1 MSTRKLAVGLSL
13 MSVLAVGLLMSS
25 GSVLGQGTSISIV
38 KDAALKA
45 DKSYDPSPAQV
56 KVGDTVTWTNDDSQI
71 HTATSG
77 TAGSA
82 DSGSVF
88 DSKILSPGATFDF
101 KFDKAGEYDYYCTM
115 HPQMLGKVTVS

>member
-13 MSVLAVGLLMSS
+13 TSVLAAGLLMSS

-45 DKSYDPSPAQV
+45 DKAYDPNPAQV

-77 TAGSA
+77 TPGSA

-88 DSKILSPGATFDF
+88 DSKILAPGATFNF